1 LTGSDFVEVLTT
13 WMREN
18 DARTSEKTAF
28 SLVIDGQILSK
39 NILGTFYLPQLV
51 FCISEVFLTLSSSS
65 MHAAVG
71 DAAETMSML
80 GKAGSVAGQHDFHY
94 IFGASEF
101 ASDVIRIIQPT
112 VGFEQLMLFPQ
123 QTLKLKHQALEAGRA
138 LSSARHDMERSMEK
152 LEALEL
158 DIN

>member
-80 GKAGSVAGQHDFHY
+80 GKADSVDWQHDFHN
-94 IFGASEF
+94 IFGVSEF
-101 ASDVIRIIQPT
+101 ASDVA
-112 VGFEQLMLFPQ
+112 QLATIWSGQ
-123 QTLKLKHQALEAGRA
+123 WR
-138 LSSARHDMERSMEK
+138 SWRHSRSGTRHSKSEGM
-152 LEALEL
+152 AC
-158 DIN
+158 